1 MPFIRQALPS
11 PELVYDQQDVLICI
25 FQRGAADGLN
35 SLVPYGDPEY
45 LTKRPNIGVTTSIA
59 LSEGF
64 YGLHPALAP
73 LQAIYNAGDLALVH
87 ATGVPHDS
95 RSHFD
100 AQNLVEGGVVNK
112 TELDEGWIGRHLA
125 SSQALTN
132 SAFRAVSI
140 AGNVAFSLTGADEPI
155 AIEAIEGFGL
165 GELTGTSYQEL
176 LSDWFEPGV
185 PFSSTA
191 QASIQAMDELLLANP
206 GQFTPQNGVSYPQSE
221 LGNKLRQASQMV
233 RSSLGTEVICVDVG
247 GWDHHENLPFYLE
260 ASLTDLGNSLEAFY
274 TDMGPTM
281 MQKITVVVHTE
292 FGRRVG
298 ENFSSGADHGTGG
311 LAYLMGGGVN
321 GSQVQPSAAN
331 WPGLADQ
338 DLYMGEDLAI
348 TTDLRSIF
356 SELLIKRL
364 GRTDVSDVFPDF
376 TGPTDLSLF
385 LN

>member
-1 MPFIRQALPS
+1 MPFVRQTLPA
-11 PELVYDQQDVLICI
+11 PELVYDQQDVLVCI
-25 FQRGAADGLN
+25 FQRGAADGIN
-35 SLVPYGDPEY
+35 SLVPYGDPNY
-45 LTKRPNIGVTTSIA
+45 LLQRPNIGITNSIDLA
-59 LSEGF
+59 ESF
-64 YGLHPALAP
+64 YGLHPALAS
-73 LQAIYNAGDLALVH
+73 LQSIYNAGDLALVH
-87 ATGVPHDS
+87 ATGIPHDS

-100 AQNLVEGGVVNK
+100 AQNLVEGGVINK
-112 TELDEGWIGRHLA
+112 TELDVGWIGRHLA
-125 SSQALTN
+125 SSQAMTN
-132 SAFRAVSI
+132 SAFRAASI
-140 AGNVAFSLTGADEPI
+140 SGNVPFSLTGADEPI

-185 PFSSTA
+185 PFSDTA
-191 QASIQAMDELLLANP
+191 QASIQAMDELLQANP
-206 GQFTPQNGVSYPQSE
+206 GQFTPQNGASYPQSE
-221 LGNKLRQASQMV
+221 LGNKLRQTGQMI

-247 GWDHHENLPFYLE
+247 GWDHHENLPFYLD
-260 ASLTDLGNSLEAFY
+260 ASLSDLAACLEAFY
-274 TDMGPTM
+274 IDMGTL
-281 MQKITVVVHTE
+281 MQGITVVVHTE

-298 ENFSSGADHGTGG
+298 ENFSSGTDHGTGG

-321 GSQVQPSAAN
+321 GGQVLPAAAN

-364 GRTDVSDVFPDF
+364 GRIDVSDVFPGF
-376 TGPTDLSLF
+376 SGPTDLSLF